1 MYADN
6 VPPLQAIDPRL
17 PQVAPLDARM
27 FQVCKFC
34 KSKKKPIMSRTT
46 SAIVFSIPVR
56 AVFAKYYLVILF
68 TALFI
73 SG

>member
-27 FQVCKFC
+27 FQVCKGGG
-34 KSKKKPIMSRTT
+34 
-46 SAIVFSIPVR
+46 
-56 AVFAKYYLVILF
+56 LF
-68 TALFI
+68 WGGYTKI
-73 SG
+73 

>member
-27 FQVCKFC
+27 FQV
-34 KSKKKPIMSRTT
+34 RDGGG
-46 SAIVFSIPVR
+46 
-56 AVFAKYYLVILF
+56 LF
-68 TALFI
+68 WGGYTKI
-73 SG
+73 